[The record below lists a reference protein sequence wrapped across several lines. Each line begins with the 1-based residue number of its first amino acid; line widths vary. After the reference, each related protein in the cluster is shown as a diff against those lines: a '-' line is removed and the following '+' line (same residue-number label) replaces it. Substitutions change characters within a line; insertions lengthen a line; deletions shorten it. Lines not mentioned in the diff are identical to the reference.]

1 MLSACAHC
9 HHFWWDWR
17 MGHAFFQTVYKI
29 LFTIQHTLVAY
40 SLSSWCILGSQ
51 HFHRVSRL
59 VSFLWLLVSI
69 LISHL
74 CSCFP
79 VLGQKILLVS
89 HLCLHLFPDWW
100 LPSIISGNFL
110 SRWLSQSC
118 SYCIPLYFLWNL
130 RLSAWA
136 WRRDHRCNSLTCFE
150 ACSTS
155 SISYPHTDGWGMAS
169 LLMTAARAK
178 PFWSIFDPFSTIAPA
193 VWILLSKLKWCA
205 LLAWSAHKLVFW
217 WGPFGSWF
225 GGWGRF
231 VLAMSHENVVK
242 ICEDLS
248 VKPFGW
254 WSLLNVNSQWPIWP
268 IWSFIY
274 LFKLCCFLLRH
285 CR

>member
-1 MLSACAHC
+1 MILATFVIIVIRNNMTWCVIPMLSACAHC

-178 PFWSIFDPFSTIAPA
+178 PFWSIFDPFLIHFWSIFHNCTCS
-193 VWILLSKLKWCA
+193 LNFA
-205 LLAWSAHKLVFW
+205 LQA
-217 WGPFGSWF
+217 
-225 GGWGRF
+225 
-231 VLAMSHENVVK
+231 
-242 ICEDLS
+242 
-248 VKPFGW
+248 
-254 WSLLNVNSQWPIWP
+254 
-268 IWSFIY
+268 
-274 LFKLCCFLLRH
+274 
-285 CR
+285 